1 MQHRDFLFTAT
12 AAVRGLPALPG
23 WMQGGSFI
31 LEGNWLFTVL
41 VGVVLFS
48 FVGVLFFNRTRLIAH
63 AHDLKNR
70 RTKRSKGSA
79 RKMNRIPLRYR
90 FCKITASPLNKD
102 FTLNL
107 LYCNSPLK
115 NTDRRKD

>member
-12 AAVRGLPALPG
+12 AAV
-23 WMQGGSFI
+23 SFI

-70 RTKRSKGSA
+70 RAKRFGKEDEPHPFA
-79 RKMNRIPLRYR
+79 IPLLQDYS
-90 FCKITASPLNKD
+90 FAP
-102 FTLNL
+102 
-107 LYCNSPLK
+107 
-115 NTDRRKD
+115 

>member
-1 MQHRDFLFTAT
+1 MSRC
-12 AAVRGLPALPG
+12 AAPG
-23 WMQGGSFI
+23 FFCLQQQRRSASFI

-70 RTKRSKGSA
+70 RAKRFDREDKQCPFA
-79 RKMNRIPLRYR
+79 MPL
-90 FCKITASPLNKD
+90 PKD
-102 FTLNL
+102 CGFA
-107 LYCNSPLK
+107 P
-115 NTDRRKD
+115 